1 MTKPATG
8 PGLEKAAE
16 AAERRRGFLL
26 GLPAYVYLVVFFAI
40 PFFIVFV
47 TSFAR
52 RSATGATKYDEFSTA
67 AYVKLFDPLVGTIVW
82 RSFWIA
88 TITTVICLLFAYP
101 FAYYIATRRPAVRNA
116 LLVLVMIPFWSN
128 FLVRTYAWRFILGS
142 DGPLGTLTEAMG
154 MEPFR
159 LLFTP
164 AAILIGLVY
173 GFLPFMVLPL
183 YAAIERLDW
192 RLVEAARDLYADG
205 WTAFRKVTL
214 PLTRSGIIAGSL
226 LVFVP
231 SFGAYVTPAI
241 LGGGKDLLLG
251 SFIVTQF
258 GQARNRPLGSA
269 LSIVIMALMLLALMI
284 RNRAGAEEI

>member
-1 MTKPATG
+1 MKTMSNDE
-8 PGLEKAAE
+8 GLETAAI

-26 GLPAYVYLVVFFAI
+26 GLPAYAYLIVFFAV
-40 PFFIVFV
+40 PFLIVLV

-52 RSATGATKYDEFSTA
+52 RSATGATKYDDWNLL
-67 AYVKLFDPLVGTIVW
+67 AYEKLFDPLVVTVVW
-82 RSFWIA
+82 RSFWVA
-88 TITTVICLLFAYP
+88 SLTTIVCLLMAYP
-101 FAYYIATRRPAVRNA
+101 FSYYIATRSAKVRNV

-128 FLVRTYAWRFILGS
+128 FLVRMYAWRFILGS
-142 DGPLGTLTEAMG
+142 DGLGTLTEQMG
-154 MEPFR
+154 LGTMR

-164 AAILIGLVY
+164 AAIMIGLAY

-183 YAAIERLDW
+183 YASIERLDW
-192 RLVEAARDLYADG
+192 RLVEAARDLYASG

-214 PLTRSGIIAGSL
+214 PLTRNGIIAGSL

-251 SFIVTQF
+251 SYIVTQF
-258 GQARNRPLGSA
+258 LSARNRPLGSA
-269 LSIVIMALMLLALMI
+269 LSIVIMALMLIALMV
-284 RNRAGAEEI
+284 RSRSGADEV